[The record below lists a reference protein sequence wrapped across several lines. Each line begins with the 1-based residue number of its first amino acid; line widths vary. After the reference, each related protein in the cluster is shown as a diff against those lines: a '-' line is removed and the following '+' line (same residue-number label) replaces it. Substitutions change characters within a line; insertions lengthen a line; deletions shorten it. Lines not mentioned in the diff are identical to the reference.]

1 MLLVNFI
8 GYMLLVN
15 ILIFA
20 SQNEMECA
28 LRMQYMRARALT
40 FRYIWK
46 ISQ

>member
-40 FRYIWK
+40 FRYI
-46 ISQ
+46 